1 MNYQMMQLD
10 EMNPS
15 PYNPRKTLKPGEQ
28 KYEALKE
35 SISRFDLVEPI
46 IVNQKTGNI
55 VGGHQRYNVLRD
67 MGITS
72 TLAVVVD
79 LDEDKEKLLN
89 VALNKIEGDWDYE
102 KLKEM
107 LQEISPEDIFATGF
121 SKEELDSFFSDD
133 GGPVFGDA
141 YEPDAAKKESGADDS
156 DSDGTRYE
164 QFTAYLSF
172 PTKEAAEEWMKSE
185 GISRYFPQGNRNIVI
200 HMEGVNYGDS

>member
-1 MNYQMMQLD
+1 MDYQMMQLD

-46 IVNQKTGNI
+46 IFNQKTGNI

-107 LQEISPEDIFATGF
+107 LQGRFVRS
-121 SKEELDSFFSDD
+121 SFR
-133 GGPVFGDA
+133 
-141 YEPDAAKKESGADDS
+141 KWTRLHTTRESNSHLICRNFKGL
-156 DSDGTRYE
+156 
-164 QFTAYLSF
+164 QTA
-172 PTKEAAEEWMKSE
+172 WRCSE
-185 GISRYFPQGNRNIVI
+185 
-200 HMEGVNYGDS
+200 M

>member
-46 IVNQKTGNI
+46 IFNQKTGNI

-79 LDEDKEKLLN
+79 LDEDKERLLN
-89 VALNKIEGDWDYE
+89 LALNKIKGDWDYQ
-102 KLKEM
+102 KL
-107 LQEISPEDIFATGF
+107 EDILRKYSLDEAQITGF
-121 SKEELDSFFSDD
+121 GSDELALLLSNNDDILGDDFWEED
-133 GGPVFGDA
+133 
-141 YEPDAAKKESGADDS
+141 DDS
-156 DSDGTRYE
+156 EDIEFLGGSWVITLVFDGVSAAQAWLTQHNIDAE
-164 QFTAYLSF
+164 A
-172 PTKEAAEEWMKSE
+172 KEGAKTT
-185 GISRYFPQGNRNIVI
+185 VI
-200 HMEGVNYGDS
+200 RMEK